1 MISTDFNCLLFKVVF
16 VAVSEHGTSSC
27 DMFLVGQAR
36 TKSLAKLF
44 LCLGILWE
52 LCWFFMFCLGRLV
65 CRYID

>member
-36 TKSLAKLF
+36 TKSLANYDMFGDSLGVVLVFYVLF
-44 LCLGILWE
+44 GQVS
-52 LCWFFMFCLGRLV
+52 M
-65 CRYID
+65 